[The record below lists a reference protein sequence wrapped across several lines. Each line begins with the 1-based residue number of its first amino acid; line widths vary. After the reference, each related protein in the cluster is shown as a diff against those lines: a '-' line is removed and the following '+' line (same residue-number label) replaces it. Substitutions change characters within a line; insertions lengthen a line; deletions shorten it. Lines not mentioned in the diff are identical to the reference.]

1 MYRIP
6 GEELEPAPEAGEVV
20 VFAAHFERGFG
31 LPASNF
37 FREFLDFYELQPH
50 HLPGNAIF
58 YLSSYASFMEGFV
71 GLLPTIPT
79 FARFYNLRIN
89 SVQGKNLPIPKPVVQ
104 CGACILTPRQGS
116 PFYKFSGLESCRSW
130 QQTFFYVR
138 NLIPI
143 DFINLPAYA
152 PGAPSRAN
160 WKFNPKDTHVETNR
174 IIRFMGELNKNTD
187 ITADDIVCAFISHR
201 VLPLQPRAHKIGQMR
216 GRRDPTRLT
225 TFGLR
230 KSDMVQ
236 VCFPRIAAEEPE
248 SFEPSRR
255 SWDDEDPDP
264 FVAGNK
270 HKMGRTHTPRPD
282 EADQNRQ
289 VHEHVTPL
297 AAEVGPEFEQAQA
310 RKARKD
316 KAPAPDA
323 GTSEAPRVR
332 KAPASDAGA
341 SEAPPAKRYKRCS
354 TGPTGGKRKPKI
366 PVSSGPPLVLTRS
379 APGMRPETAEETGR
393 SSPPPRQSPASSNA
407 GKAPS
412 SLRGGKTSS
421 GCAAPKPTHSR
432 AEEDFFSPPELE
444 DNGASNMGAGSEE
457 AGRSEPLVPPA
468 PEKKKKKVTVTS
480 PSKAPPAT
488 SAPAKSTAV
497 PPPAPADRAPPAPRQ
512 SSAESALVTA
522 EQLTAAVKAATAP
535 ASGSQV
541 QPLVLHT
548 GRTAVAAG
556 EKVSS
561 QLGRVVELNRAS
573 ANLGALQ
580 HLVDRWNL
588 ADLSD
593 ATLGVGKD
601 GKAKLDPRGRRSTVQ
616 HISRLK
622 HAIKEFDNAWHDANN
637 NVLSVLDTRK
647 QVFEELLW
655 EHQDLNEAFAALKL
669 EHSHCQAALPEASA
683 EDLTAQ
689 VAALKAANDELAV
702 QHQRELRAQREEC
715 WDS

>member
-1 MYRIP
+1 MSSEGTGELASGGTQFSNSPEISLGEEQSVSQESYGLEEELARMAEESGAPDEATGRDQEASSSGQASGANMPVYTRGAWKGSDVNQAEIDWLYRSRRIPEEVMYRIP

-31 LPASNF
+31 LPASDF
-37 FREFLDFYELQPH
+37 FREFLDFYKLQPH
-50 HLPGNAIF
+50 HLPGNVIF

-71 GLLPTIPT
+71 GILPTIPT

-130 QQTFFYVR
+130 QQTFFYVK
-138 NLIPI
+138 NLSPI

-174 IIRFMGELNKNTD
+174 IIRFMGELNRNTG
-187 ITADDIVCAFISHR
+187 ISADDIVTE
-201 VLPLQPRAHKIGQMR
+201 LPANWGWGLQP
-216 GRRDPTRLT
+216 LS
-225 TFGLR
+225 R
-230 KSDMVQ
+230 KRPPSSEVQ
-236 VCFPRIAAEEPE
+236 VRFPRFAAEVPE

-255 SWDDEDPDP
+255 FWDDEDPDP
-264 FVAGNK
+264 FVA
-270 HKMGRTHTPRPD
+270 D

-289 VHEHVTPL
+289 VHEHETPL

-354 TGPTGGKRKPKI
+354 TGPTGGKSKPKI

-379 APGMRPETAEETGR
+379 ATGMRPETAEEAGR
-393 SSPPPRQSPASSNA
+393 SSPPPRQSPAPSGA

-432 AEEDFFSPPELE
+432 AEEDFFSPPAPE
-444 DNGASNMGAGSEE
+444 DTGASNMGAGSED

-468 PEKKKKKVTVTS
+468 PEKKKKVTVTS

-488 SAPAKSTAV
+488 SAPAKNTAA
-497 PPPAPADRAPPAPRQ
+497 PPPAPSDSAPPAPRQ
-512 SSAESALVTA
+512 SLAESALVTA
-522 EQLTAAVKAATAP
+522 EQLTAVVKAVTAP
-535 ASGSQV
+535 ASGSQA

-548 GRTAVAAG
+548 GRAAVAAG
-556 EKVSS
+556 EKVPL
-561 QLGRVVELNRAS
+561 QLGRVVELNRGS

-601 GKAKLDPRGRRSTVQ
+601 GKAKLDPRGHRSTVQ

-622 HAIKEFDNAWHDANN
+622 LMGF
-637 NVLSVLDTRK
+637 
-647 QVFEELLW
+647 
-655 EHQDLNEAFAALKL
+655 
-669 EHSHCQAALPEASA
+669 
-683 EDLTAQ
+683 
-689 VAALKAANDELAV
+689 VA
-702 QHQRELRAQREEC
+702 
-715 WDS
+715 